1 MTWDYVVVGAGSAGC
16 VVAARL
22 SEDPSVSVLLL
33 EAGDRDTAP
42 EIGVPAAFSKL
53 YKTRYDWDYA
63 TEPEDGCDGRSM
75 YWPRGKVLGGSSAI
89 NAMIYIRGA
98 RADYDAWRDAGCEGW
113 GYDDV
118 LPYFLRS
125 EHNSRGA
132 NAFHAVGGPLPVVDL
147 RDPSPLT
154 ADYLEACEQA
164 GLQRNAD
171 FNGEQ
176 QEGVGTYQV
185 TQRRGRRASTA
196 EAFLKPARKRPNLEV
211 RTFAQ
216 ATRVVVEHGRAVG
229 VEAQLGPRREVF
241 RAAREVVLCGGAVNT
256 PQLLLLSGIGPADEL
271 RALGIDVVVDSPN
284 VGRGLQDHLAV
295 SAVYTANAPVSYFEA
310 DKRPSVVAKYL
321 FARKGPF
328 SSNIAEAGGFVR
340 TRSDLP
346 GPDLQ
351 LLFGP
356 AMFVEHGLVD
366 APGHG
371 FSLGPYLLTPQSR
384 GSVTLR
390 SADPLDKPV
399 IRAGYLT
406 EQADL
411 DVLVEGMRL
420 TLEIASRSSLRR
432 HSGGRFLPAVDA
444 DDDAALRAHVRARS
458 ETIYHPTSTAAMGAG
473 ADAVCDSTLRVRG
486 VEGLRVADAS
496 VLPDVPRGNTN
507 APVIMVAEKAAD
519 LLRAAPAAPQQRA
532 ASDAADRATAS

>member
-1 MTWDYVVVGAGSAGC
+1 MTWDYVIVGAGSAGC
-16 VVAARL
+16 VLAARL
-22 SEDPSVSVLLL
+22 TEDPSVRVLLL
-33 EAGDRDTAP
+33 EAGDRDTAR
-42 EIGVPAAFSKL
+42 EIAVPAAFSKL
-53 YKTRYDWDYA
+53 FKTRHDWDYT

-75 YWPRGKVLGGSSAI
+75 YWPRGKVLGGSSSI

-125 EHNSRGA
+125 EDNSRGA
-132 NAFHAVGGPLPVVDL
+132 SAFHGVGGPLPVTDQ
-147 RDPSPLT
+147 RSPSPLS
-154 ADYLEACEQA
+154 ADYLDACELA
-164 GLQRNAD
+164 GLKRNPD
-171 FNGEQ
+171 FNAEQ
-176 QEGVGTYQV
+176 QEGVGSYQV
-185 TQRRGRRASTA
+185 TQRKGQRASTA
-196 EAFLKPARKRPNLEV
+196 SAFLRPALKRPNLEV

-216 ATRVVVEHGRAVG
+216 ATRVVVEGGRAVG
-229 VEAQLGPRREVF
+229 VEVDFAGRREVF

-271 RALGIDVVVDSPN
+271 RALGIDVVVDAPQ
-284 VGRGLQDHLAV
+284 VGRGMQDHVAV
-295 SAVYTANAPVSYFEA
+295 SAVYTANAPISYFEA
-310 DKRPSVVAKYL
+310 DKRPSVVARYL
-321 FARKGPF
+321 LTRKGPF

-384 GSVTLR
+384 GSITLR
-390 SADPLDKPV
+390 SADPLAKPV
-399 IRAGYLT
+399 VRAGYLS

-420 TLEIASRSSLRR
+420 TLDIASRAPLQR
-432 HSGGRFLPAVDA
+432 HSGGRFLPAVGA
-444 DDDAALRAHVRARS
+444 EDDAALRAHVRS
-458 ETIYHPTSTAAMGAG
+458 HCETIYHPTSTAAMGSSEA
-473 ADAVCDSTLRVRG
+473 AVCDPQLRVRG
-486 VEGLRVADAS
+486 IDGLRIADAS

-519 LLRAAPAAPQQRA
+519 LLRAVPAAPQQRQVPA
-532 ASDAADRATAS
+532 APARTHR

>member
-1 MTWDYVVVGAGSAGC
+1 MTWDYVVVGGGTAGC
-16 VVAARL
+16 VLAARL
-22 SEDPSVSVLLL
+22 SEDRSVRVLLL
-33 EAGDRDTAP
+33 EAGDRDTAR
-42 EIGVPAAFSKL
+42 EIAVPAAFSKL
-53 YKTRYDWDYA
+53 FKTRNDWDYT
-63 TEPEDGCDGRSM
+63 TEPETGCDDRAM
-75 YWPRGKVLGGSSAI
+75 YWPRGRVLGGCSSI

-98 RADYDAWRDAGCEGW
+98 RADYDSWRDAGCEGW
-113 GYDDV
+113 GFDDV
-118 LPYFLRS
+118 LPYFTRS
-125 EHNSRGA
+125 EDNSRGA
-132 NAFHAVGGPLPVVDL
+132 DAFHGVGGPLPVTDL

-154 ADYLEACEQA
+154 GDYLDACAQA
-164 GLQRNAD
+164 GLPRNPD
-171 FNGEQ
+171 FNGTQ

-185 TQRRGRRASTA
+185 TQRKGKRASTA
-196 EAFLKPARKRPNLEV
+196 TAFLRPALKRPNLEV
-211 RTFAQ
+211 RTFAH
-216 ATRVVVEHGRAVG
+216 ATRVVVENGRAVG

-284 VGRGLQDHLAV
+284 VGRGMQDHLAT
-295 SAVYTANAPVSYFEA
+295 SAVYTANAPISYFEA
-310 DKRPSVVAKYL
+310 DKRAAVVAKYL
-321 FARKGPF
+321 LARKGPF

-384 GSVTLR
+384 GSITLR
-390 SADPLDKPV
+390 SADPLAKPV
-399 IRAGYLT
+399 VRANYLT
-406 EQADL
+406 ETADL

-420 TLEIASRSSLRR
+420 TLDIASRTPLRR
-432 HSGGRFLPAVDA
+432 HSGGRWRPAVGA
-444 DDDAALRAHVRARS
+444 DDDAALRAHVRAHS

-473 ADAVCDSTLRVRG
+473 TDAVCDPALRVRG

-519 LLRAAPAAPQQRA
+519 LLREVPAPPRQRGAVDAPESSRA
-532 ASDAADRATAS
+532 